1 MDIDILIEEPRWQ
14 ALELDAIARR
24 ALSALSDHLG
34 LDADVSVSILA
45 CDDARIAALN
55 ADFRGKPQP
64 TNVLSWPATD
74 LSAEQDGARPHA
86 PQPDP
91 HDPDD
96 RALGDIALAYET
108 CVKEAADQQK
118 TLDHHLTHLIIH
130 ASLHLL
136 GYDHFRDRD
145 ATLMESMETA
155 ILGKMGIADPYRV
168 G

>member
-1 MDIDILIEEPRWQ
+1 
-14 ALELDAIARR
+14 
-24 ALSALSDHLG
+24 LG
-34 LDADVSVSILA
+34 EDFSVSILA
-45 CDDARIAALN
+45 CNDTRIAGLN
-55 ADFRGKPQP
+55 GDFRGKPQP

-74 LSAEQDGARPHA
+74 LSAEQDGATPH
-86 PQPDP
+86 PPET
-91 HDPDD
+91 DPDGPD
-96 RALGDIALAYET
+96 EAELGDIALAYET

-136 GYDHFRDRD
+136 GYDHIRDRD